1 VSPEEERALTALFG
15 EGVRECS
22 EGGLRLITLPA
33 VMLPLGCTPAT
44 AFGIYVATPYAG
56 YQSRLYLDAPV
67 RLASGVIPPTSPAL
81 LLGRT
86 MHAASIQ
93 AIPATLPVPEAI
105 LAHIRR
111 YQLAA

>member
-15 EGVRECS
+15 EGIREHS
-22 EGGLRLITLPA
+22 EAGLRLITLPA
-33 VMLPLGCTPAT
+33 VTLPPGCTPT
-44 AFGIYVATPYAG
+44 TPFGIYVATPYAG

-67 RLASGVIPPTSPAL
+67 RLASGAIPPTTAAM

-93 AIPATLPVPEAI
+93 GIPATLPLPEAI

-111 YQLAA
+111 YQLVA